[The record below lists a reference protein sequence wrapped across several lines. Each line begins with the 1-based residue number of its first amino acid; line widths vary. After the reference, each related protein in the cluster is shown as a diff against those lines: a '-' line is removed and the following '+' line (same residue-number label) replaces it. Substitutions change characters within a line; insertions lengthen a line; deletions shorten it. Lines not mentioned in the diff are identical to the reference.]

1 MKEKKLFVIDEAA
14 AKRYIVDCLTRNDK
28 GALTTF
34 CNRLI
39 DDGAD
44 AGHVCQLVLSCKMAL
59 SSDNVKR

>member
-1 MKEKKLFVIDEAA
+1 MEKKKLFVIDEAA

-28 GALTTF
+28 EGLTTF

-44 AGHVCQLVLSCKMAL
+44 ARYVCQLVLSCKMAV
-59 SSDNVKR
+59 SSDNVK